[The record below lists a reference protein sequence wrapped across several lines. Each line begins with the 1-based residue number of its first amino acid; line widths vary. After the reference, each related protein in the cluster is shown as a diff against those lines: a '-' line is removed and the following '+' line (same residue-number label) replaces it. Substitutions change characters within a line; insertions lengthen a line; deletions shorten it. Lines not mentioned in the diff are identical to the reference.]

1 VKNQYNS
8 LDKKKIK
15 NNTIKAGK
23 GKVFRRIADGF
34 MAGNTLYLGKTYY
47 VAGKLLDKP
56 LDELPEHY
64 EEIDEV
70 VIDEEHPVV
79 APLDEVVAEIP
90 AETDES
96 VQVGEALPEQEEV
109 IQKKEPVVITV
120 QDIVSMAE
128 KMEKIYNLLTP
139 EQKEELKQSFISI

>member
-1 VKNQYNS
+1 M
-8 LDKKKIK
+8 KKIK

-34 MAGNTLYLGKTYY
+34 IAGNMLYLGKTYY

-70 VIDEEHPVV
+70 VIDEEHPIV
-79 APLDEVVAEIP
+79 APLDEVVAEIQ
-90 AETDES
+90 AETEE
-96 VQVGEALPEQEEV
+96 VIQEEEAPPEQEEV
-109 IQKKEPVVITV
+109 APQKEPKVITV

-128 KMEKIYNLLTP
+128 KVEKIYNLLTP
-139 EQKEELKQSFISI
+139 EQKAMIE